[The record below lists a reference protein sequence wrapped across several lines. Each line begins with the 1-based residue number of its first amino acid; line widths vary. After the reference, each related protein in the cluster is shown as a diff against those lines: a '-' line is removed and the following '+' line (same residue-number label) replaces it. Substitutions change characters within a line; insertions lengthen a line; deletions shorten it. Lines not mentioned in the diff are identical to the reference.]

1 MGHNF
6 SVKAPALP
14 QFSSTLGGASAITE
28 VSYSLKLLVFFDSA
42 QHFFS
47 PPPADELWS
56 WIWHDMTFKTENKPS
71 FPKFPPAVTVIWQRK
86 TVYNTKQHRYC
97 QYYQWGTLFNLNF
110 QSWNDK
116 QFDIKST
123 RVSLLW
129 LYREIYNCTVS
140 NLKETYYAHFQVN
153 IFILGYY

>member
-56 WIWHDMTFKTENKPS
+56 WI
-71 FPKFPPAVTVIWQRK
+71 
-86 TVYNTKQHRYC
+86 
-97 QYYQWGTLFNLNF
+97 
-110 QSWNDK
+110 
-116 QFDIKST
+116 
-123 RVSLLW
+123 
-129 LYREIYNCTVS
+129 
-140 NLKETYYAHFQVN
+140 
-153 IFILGYY
+153 